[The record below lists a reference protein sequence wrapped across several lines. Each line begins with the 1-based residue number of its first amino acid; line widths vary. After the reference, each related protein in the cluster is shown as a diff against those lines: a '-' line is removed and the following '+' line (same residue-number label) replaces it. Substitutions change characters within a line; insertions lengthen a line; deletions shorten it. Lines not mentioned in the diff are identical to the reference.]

1 MKKKDPLGKGLSAI
15 LNDVEDRGAPLFVP
29 LAQIR
34 PNPNQPRLS
43 FKDDS
48 IAELSDSIKEK
59 GLLQPILVRKAEHGY
74 EIIAGE
80 RRFRA
85 CIRAG
90 LNEVPVIVKD
100 ADDKESLEMALIE
113 NLQREDLNSM
123 DVARVYRRFVDEF
136 DYTHDGLA
144 KKIGVDRSSI
154 TNYMRLL
161 KLPSWI
167 QELIAEG
174 RLTQGHGRVLITL
187 EDEAEQ
193 KRYVDRVLKEAI
205 SVRGLEGIRRQKG
218 STRESPFG
226 YAEDLL
232 RETLK
237 TKVQITFRKNKGKL
251 IIEFYSKDDL
261 ETLLE
266 LLAPEAQ

>member
-15 LNDVEDRGAPLFVP
+15 LDDVEERGSPLFVP
-29 LAQIR
+29 LNQIR

-48 IAELSDSIKEK
+48 LVELSDSIKEK
-59 GLLQPILVRKAEHGY
+59 GLLQPILVRKIGQGY

-85 CIRAG
+85 CIMAG
-90 LNEVPVIVKD
+90 LSEVPAIVKD
-100 ADDKESLEMALIE
+100 ADDRESLEMALIE

-123 DVARVYRRFVDEF
+123 DVARVYHRFVEEF
-136 DYTHDGLA
+136 SYTHEALA
-144 KKIGVDRSSI
+144 KKIGVDRSSV
-154 TNYMRLL
+154 TNYIRLL
-161 KLPSWI
+161 KLPPWI
-167 QELIAEG
+167 QELVAEG
-174 RLTQGHGRVLITL
+174 KLTQGHGRVLITL

-193 KRYVDRVLKEAI
+193 KRYADRVLSEAI
-205 SVRGLEGIRRQKG
+205 SVRGLESIRRRKG
-218 STRESPFG
+218 TPRVSPFG

-261 ETLLE
+261 EVLLE
-266 LLAPEAQ
+266 LLSPEAQ

>member
-15 LNDVEDRGAPLFVP
+15 LNDVEDRGAPLFVH
-29 LAQIR
+29 LNQIR

-43 FKDDS
+43 FKDES
-48 IAELSDSIKEK
+48 IAQLAESIKEK
-59 GLLQPILVRKAEHGY
+59 GLLQPILVRKVDHGY

-85 CIRAG
+85 CIKAG
-90 LNEVPVIVKD
+90 LAEVPVIVKE
-100 ADDKESLEMALIE
+100 ADDRESVEMALIE

-123 DVARVYRRFVDEF
+123 DVARVYHRFVEEF
-136 DYTHDGLA
+136 DYTHENLA
-144 KKIGVDRSSI
+144 KKIGVERSSV
-154 TNYMRLL
+154 TNYIRLL

-167 QELIAEG
+167 QELVAVG
-174 RLTQGHGRVLITL
+174 KLTQGHGRVLITL

-193 KRYVDRVLKEAI
+193 KQYVDRVLKEAI
-205 SVRGLEGIRRQKG
+205 SVRGLEGIRRRKG
-218 STRESPFG
+218 SPKNSRFG

-237 TKVQITFRKNKGKL
+237 TKVQITFRNNKGKL
-251 IIEFYSKDDL
+251 IIEFYSKEDL
-261 ETLLE
+261 EALLE